1 MFCQRAAHQ
10 LRNGSASRYAAQ
22 QRAPEGTPPT
32 TLSHLTNHWHRTTTP
47 SEGSPLT
54 TNRDPFGRRY
64 RTRDE
69 ETTERMLQAGVA
81 KVDREGL
88 PVSFDL
94 LRLEDIIAEA
104 GVARSAVYRRWP
116 TKNHYYADLLRHL
129 AGAHRPALAAY
140 DPNTISYAVSLAH
153 RNLNRLTTPEQRR
166 AVLVDICRQGALKNF
181 MALVNSPAW
190 RVYITLTATMGSLPA
205 DVDLKADLEKALHR
219 SELHFYQRMAIF
231 YEAFL
236 GVLGFSL
243 RRDVGE
249 INLETAAQLG
259 GAIVEGLAINSI
271 ADKSVLDRRFTTDP
285 FGTGEVADWSLPAL
299 GFTNIIMGLIEP
311 DPDAPIHWDE
321 AYIAKR
327 REALEAFEKEFEE
340 LQSQSGPGKSG

>member
-1 MFCQRAAHQ
+1 M
-10 LRNGSASRYAAQ
+10 
-22 QRAPEGTPPT
+22 
-32 TLSHLTNHWHRTTTP
+32 
-47 SEGSPLT
+47 T

-81 KVDREGL
+81 KVEREGL
-88 PVSFDL
+88 PISFDL

-129 AGAHRPALAAY
+129 AGVQHPALAAY
-140 DPNTISYAVSLAH
+140 DPNTISDTISLT
-153 RNLNRLTTPEQRR
+153 RERLEQLTTPEKRH
-166 AVLVDICRQGALKNF
+166 AILIDISRQGALKNF
-181 MALVNSPAW
+181 KALVDSSAW

-205 DVDLKADLEKALHR
+205 DGELKADLEHALR
-219 SELHFYQRMAIF
+219 SSELNFYRRMASFYQTI
-231 YEAFL
+231 L

-243 RRDVGE
+243 RRDIGG
-249 INLETAAQLG
+249 IDLEVAAQLG
-259 GAIVEGLAINSI
+259 GAVVEGLAINSI
-271 ADKSVLDRRFTTDP
+271 ADKAVLDRRFTADP
-285 FGTGEVADWSLPAL
+285 FGTGEVAEWSLPAL

-327 REALEAFEKEFEE
+327 REALEAFEREFEE
-340 LQSQSGPGKSG
+340 LQSQSRPGKSS